1 MTDEDKIKLIDLKNS
16 ILDYIDDYQ
25 MYPCTNQIE
34 SYIRYEFKELFN
46 L

>member
-1 MTDEDKIKLIDLKNS
+1 MIDEDKIKLIDLKNY
-16 ILDYIDDYQ
+16 ILDYINDYK

-34 SYIRYEFKELFN
+34 DYIRYKFKKLFD